1 MMPQAIAGCKRK
13 PRAPHPQELR
23 HTPGLLIQPNVEGG
37 LMKSLLVVFV
47 AFLGFGY
54 AQQGEA
60 NRGGAGAKPPEKQA
74 EKQPDKQ
81 PEKQTDKPEKTLV
94 RRLEAVTWNPVRAE
108 LTWLV
113 SVWSVQSGDRSLVA
127 KERYTM
133 HPDDAVMESDGEFRK
148 FDADEAKRLRVLM
161 DVISTYAV
169 ESTVWWD
176 YGPDAKTETQIVPAP
191 DGDSNSKGGA
201 DRNKTEKDTDKDKKI
216 EKNKDSDEAPKS
228 APKAAPP
235 LLVGPKAELIH

>member
-1 MMPQAIAGCKRK
+1 
-13 PRAPHPQELR
+13 
-23 HTPGLLIQPNVEGG
+23 
-37 LMKSLLVVFV
+37 MKSVLIVFF
-47 AFLGFGY
+47 AFLSFGY

-60 NRGGAGAKPPEKQA
+60 NRGGAGGRPPDKQT
-74 EKQPDKQ
+74 EKQPERQTEKQ
-81 PEKQTDKPEKTLV
+81 PEKQSEKTLV

-113 SVWSVQSGDRSLVA
+113 SVWNVQSGDRSLVA

-176 YGPDAKTETQIVPAP
+176 YGPDAKTETQIIPAP
-191 DGDSNSKGGA
+191 DGDRNAKGGA
-201 DRNKTEKDTDKDKKI
+201 DRNKTEKDSDKDKDK
-216 EKNKDSDEAPKS
+216 EKNKDSEETPKS
-228 APKAAPP
+228 APKPSP
-235 LLVGPKAELIH
+235 RVLVGPKAELVR